1 MEKNSNNLILS
12 FAVLSLVLQTSVLR
26 SSGLAKPDRFSLEK
40 RLTSKFKEEF
50 SNFIESDQSTQ
61 ICTEKNVTHDNKT
74 KFPIRLKTGTGLRCY
89 KNETCFIEFWNSSN
103 SQNLSCFQNFVIIPI
118 DNFRPRHFGEYL
130 AYLIWTNDLKEEN
143 NQLRYIS
150 SIRKVKI
157 KIQSFDTF
165 EFSSK
170 KSILNLPERS
180 FDDFKVFL
188 VYAIEFKLS
197 GSKYLLILKNEKI
210 IDLARSIRK
219 WTTRLCVVNNT
230 ELILTSQAE
239 IQLYCNK
246 ENQNDSFSYLAQKAY
261 FDGRTDGS
269 TSGNRIF
276 ITFNRIRDDANLID
290 ESKGTILCYFK
301 IDSIISKFGKIV
313 SSDKSKPYGLF
324 HNATLNGKL
333 IHKFE
338 QEIITSLMPLNNKT
352 IALSGRNN
360 FVLNKNDYT
369 IHNCSTDN
377 RSKTFNEKLQF
388 YDALNG
394 SYVIGN
400 NFLIVNDQIYNKCH
414 LNSINSLN
422 YQTTLNKQDY
432 LVYEGEE
439 ENNGEIATERV
450 ENVTERVE
458 NVTDKEENATERVEN
473 VTDKEE
479 NLTEKEENAT
489 EREEN
494 ATERIEIATDKGE
507 NATERVENVTD
518 KEESDIRSILRYTLI
533 FSITGLLYAV
543 LNSLILKLIQKIKD
557 QGEKIYLDRVENV
570 APEQLEHSV
579 DENEQNQETNI
590 QDKLTK
596 KLLENKILID
606 KSLIEKSSFIGKGNF
621 GCVYLGWLNYPN
633 KNPQK
638 VALKTIKEQCKLQ
651 KQIKIKVLINIF
663 LV

>member
-1 MEKNSNNLILS
+1 METNSNNLILS
-12 FAVLSLVLQTSVLR
+12 FLVLSLVLQTAVLWH
-26 SSGLAKPDRFSLEK
+26 SELARPDPFYFEK
-40 RLTSKFKEEF
+40 RLTSKLEEEF
-50 SNFIESDQSTQ
+50 SKFIESDQSTQ
-61 ICTEKNVTHDNKT
+61 ICTEKNVIHDYET
-74 KFPIRLKTGTGLRCY
+74 KIPIRLVTGTGLRCDD
-89 KNETCFIEFWNSSN
+89 ESCFIEFWNSSN
-103 SQNLSCFQNFVIIPI
+103 SQSSRSFYRNFVIIPI
-118 DNFRPRHFGEYL
+118 DTFRPRHNEEYIT
-130 AYLIWTNDLKEEN
+130 YLIWTNDLIRANK
-143 NQLRYIS
+143 QLRYIS
-150 SIRKVKI
+150 SIRKVEI
-157 KIQSFDTF
+157 ATQSFDTL
-165 EFSSK
+165 EISNK
-170 KSILNLPERS
+170 KSILNLPERP
-180 FDDFKVFL
+180 FDDFKVFF
-188 VYAIEFKLS
+188 VYAIEFNLADQS
-197 GSKYLLILKNEKI
+197 YLLILKNEKI
-210 IDLARSIRK
+210 DNLR

-239 IQLYCNK
+239 MQLYCNI
-246 ENQNDSFSYLAQKAY
+246 ENQNDSFSYVAQKAY
-261 FDGRTDGS
+261 FNGSMDGS
-269 TSGNRIF
+269 KDMSMLF
-276 ITFNRIRDDANLID
+276 VTFNRMRDDANLID

-313 SSDKSKPYGLF
+313 SSDKSKPYDLF

-400 NFLIVNDQIYNKCH
+400 NFLIVNDQIYNKCR
-414 LNSINSLN
+414 LNSSNSLR

-439 ENNGEIATERV
+439 ENNGEIATDKG
-450 ENVTERVE
+450 ENATER
-458 NVTDKEENATERVEN
+458 EENATERVESF
-473 VTDKEE
+473 TDKEE
-479 NLTEKEENAT
+479 NVTDKEENAT

-494 ATERIEIATDKGE
+494 ATERVESFTDKE
-507 NATERVENVTD
+507 ENVTD
-518 KEESDIRSILRYTLI
+518 KEENATDKVENATERIESVMDKGENATRKISMVVLI
-533 FSITGLLYAV
+533 ITFLFTVYVIIAFRC
-543 LNSLILKLIQKIKD
+543 SLPLIKKRILKKMGASK
-557 QGEKIYLDRVENV
+557 
-570 APEQLEHSV
+570 QLEHTV
-579 DENEQNQETNI
+579 DENEQNQKTNI